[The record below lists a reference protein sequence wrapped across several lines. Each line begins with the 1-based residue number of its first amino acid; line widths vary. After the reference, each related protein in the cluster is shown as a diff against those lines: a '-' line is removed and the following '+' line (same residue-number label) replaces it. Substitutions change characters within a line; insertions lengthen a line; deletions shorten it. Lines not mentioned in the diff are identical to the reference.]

1 MSASTTTT
9 TESRALELLGKGIP
23 PAAVAAALGVDP
35 SRITQ
40 LLSDDTFAAS
50 VVEKKFESLSK
61 HATRDMAIDQLEDH
75 LLDKLKD
82 TLPFMTRPME
92 ILKSFSVINAAKR
105 RTLSHTDQVTTQQT
119 IVTLN
124 IPSIIVQKFSQNIHN
139 QVTAVGQQSL
149 VTMQSSSLLSQHPRS
164 APDQLTQPPNLNKL
178 QEVTY
183 VERTETSSPTR
194 ASSEDVSTGQTESQ
208 TPVRATARI
217 VDAFPSH

>member
-1 MSASTTTT
+1 MSTSTSTT

-149 VTMQSSSLLSQHPRS
+149 VTMQSSSLLSQHPKS
-164 APDQLTQPPNLNKL
+164 SPTLIEQAPLIKHLMEKPN
-178 QEVTY
+178 
-183 VERTETSSPTR
+183 VERTETTTPVG
-194 ASSEDVSTGQTESQ
+194 ASSQDVSTGQTESQ
-208 TPVRATARI
+208 APVRATARI